1 MSTKYCPKIYLAQT
15 NLCCKFLCLSVQ
27 ICVPKLKIAYLLN
40 FCSSQVLISGYNP
53 ISLEAKNYRIKK
65 LVYSK
70 IQDGPISFEVA
81 VQSSVDYLKNYYG
94 SKGLCFAQYIVN
106 PRPESAFI
114 PSIGIGLNNL
124 GEDVLISESN
134 SPNITIIIQTNS
146 EDENLYKWASEKQKN
161 WNESPTGVLYSSN
174 FLTTK
179 KWIQRGFNS

>member
-1 MSTKYCPKIYLAQT
+1 MLQIFVFVGT
-15 NLCCKFLCLSVQ
+15 NLCTQIKNSIPVKLLFL
-27 ICVPKLKIAYLLN
+27 AGFN
-40 FCSSQVLISGYNP
+40 FWIQSNFLGSEELP
-53 ISLEAKNYRIKK
+53 DKKTSLFK
-65 LVYSK
+65 K

-146 EDENLYKWASEKQKN
+146 EDENLYKWASEKQK
-161 WNESPTGVLYSSN
+161 TGMNLQLEC
-174 FLTTK
+174 FIHQIL
-179 KWIQRGFNS
+179 